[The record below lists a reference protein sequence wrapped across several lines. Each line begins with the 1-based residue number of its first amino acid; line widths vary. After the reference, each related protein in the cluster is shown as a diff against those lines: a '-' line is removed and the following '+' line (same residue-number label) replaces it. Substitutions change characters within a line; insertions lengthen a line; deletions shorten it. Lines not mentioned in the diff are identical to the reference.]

1 MDVRYFGNIFYYL
14 FLYSCVSPTT
24 TNSKE
29 VTIIIDRS
37 GINRNATLI
46 LAQDGLNGDWKELTG
61 TNGIYKF
68 NVNDPDGV
76 YSVAAVDKISNG
88 DYNDIQLFHSTLAE
102 EKTVN
107 IAFSPDYNTDTDFAT
122 LTVYVPTPYATANI
136 SVFFLKKHEP
146 NYRLEDASA
155 TVRIPKGR
163 GELVAII
170 SDPDLWSPLK
180 VYVNRDFDFPSSKSL
195 NIASSDLKDPGEGIT
210 GGSDGVLY
218 NWILG
223 KTLVPG
229 HLNWNATIPET
240 LINSPDKYMAEYMG
254 WDLDWTNIFI
264 SWWKVTKDV
273 PVTIKDG
280 VKELSPATTTI
291 SATAVENNLPEIT
304 FDPYTSPISE
314 YKTRYYSFDI
324 SKKVTIGDYTYPS
337 QTHSIF
343 ITPGYLAKVGNVYKF
358 PNITLS
364 AWKDEYK
371 PVTDYVVQSLGI
383 CLSPNTIDE
392 INSLKVGTEWV
403 IFNST
408 L

>member
-1 MDVRYFGNIFYYL
+1 MYVILAMFFTVF
-14 FLYSCVSPTT
+14 FLYSCTSPTT

-29 VTIIIDRS
+29 VTIVVDRT
-37 GINRNATLI
+37 GVNRNATLI
-46 LAQDGLNGDWKELTG
+46 LAQDGLSGEWKELTG

-136 SVFFLKKHEP
+136 SVFFLKHHAP
-146 NYRLEDASA
+146 NYPLEGASA
-155 TVRIPKGR
+155 AVKIPKGK

-180 VYVNRDFDFPSSKSL
+180 VYVNRNFDFPSSKPL
-195 NIASSDLKDPGEGIT
+195 TIANTDLKDPGEGIT
-210 GGSDGVLY
+210 GGSNGVLY
-218 NWILG
+218 SWILG

-240 LINSPDKYMAEYMG
+240 LINSTDKYLAEYMG

-280 VKELSPATTTI
+280 VKALSPATTTI

-304 FDPYTSPISE
+304 FVPYTSPISE
-314 YKTRYYSFDI
+314 YKTRYYNFDLSAI
-324 SKKVTIGDYTYPS
+324 IGTDTYPTE
-337 QTHSIF
+337 THSIF
-343 ITPGYLAKVGNVYKF
+343 ITPGYLAKVENVYKF
-358 PNITLS
+358 PNITLT

-392 INSLKVGTEWV
+392 INSLKVGTEWT
-403 IFNST
+403 IFYSY
-408 L
+408 LK